1 MVGIKGTSFL
11 LSLATKRTCRTRI
24 RQLHHKNEMTG
35 KTSDGFVVYRKEKI
49 FDDGSR
55 VVEESTLL
63 SKLATTTTGGTNGG
77 IGSSNRMMTLMHGTT
92 NIVDGSGSST
102 RNNIVDIE
110 KGNNRNRN
118 YNDEKNQLQPMYNPD
133 GNPYVVAVLMVLKYG
148 LPIIIFIYAWTKRA
162 KRVKDA
168 PDDGD
173 VNNYYNQNYDNGYW
187 YNNP

>member
-1 MVGIKGTSFL
+1 
-11 LSLATKRTCRTRI
+11 
-24 RQLHHKNEMTG
+24 MTG

-168 PDDGD
+168 LDDGD